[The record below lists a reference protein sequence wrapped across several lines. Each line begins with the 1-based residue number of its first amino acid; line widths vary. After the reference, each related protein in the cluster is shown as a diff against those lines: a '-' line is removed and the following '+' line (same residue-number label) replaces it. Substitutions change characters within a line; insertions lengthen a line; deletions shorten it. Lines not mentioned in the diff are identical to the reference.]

1 MRTFA
6 LEILF
11 ASDAAWFLPAW
22 CAMIAVCR
30 SCRGGEMLLLVEVL
44 YHWRANGNG
53 ADGRSQDRERLDPKI
68 RGCHND
74 FTPTMRQEH
83 D

>member
-1 MRTFA
+1 
-6 LEILF
+6 
-11 ASDAAWFLPAW
+11 
-22 CAMIAVCR
+22 
-30 SCRGGEMLLLVEVL
+30 MLLLVEVL